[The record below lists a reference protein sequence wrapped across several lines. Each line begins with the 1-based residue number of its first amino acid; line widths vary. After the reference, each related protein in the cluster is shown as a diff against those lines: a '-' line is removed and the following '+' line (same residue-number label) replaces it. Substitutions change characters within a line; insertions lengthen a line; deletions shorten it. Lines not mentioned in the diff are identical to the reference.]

1 MQLTIIIPI
10 ITFIVISVSSYL
22 YSKDPEKKT
31 KPVKFILPGIIVSIL
46 TYLGLK
52 YKDNLEEPVMQ
63 GSYFD

>member
-1 MQLTIIIPI
+1 MEITILVPIII
-10 ITFIVISVSSYL
+10 FIVTSFVLYS

-31 KPVKFILPGIIVSIL
+31 KPVKFILPGIIISL
-46 TYLGLK
+46 LSYFGLK